1 MEIDCLCAGIL
12 FADVACAPVERV
24 PNPGELVPTD
34 LMQLGLGGCASNAG
48 LDLAK
53 LGRRVGV
60 SGCVGDDFFGQFIV
74 EALADDLIDTS
85 GIHRVS
91 GTCSASSMIINVRG
105 QDRRFISTPAAC
117 TRFTVA
123 HIPTDWVR
131 QAKVFYVGGYYMMP
145 ELETEEMVDLF
156 RTARAAG
163 TKTILDV
170 VVYGDK
176 DYWGRLAP
184 ILPETD
190 IFMPNDDEA
199 ALITGLDDPL
209 EQAARFREAGAGTV
223 VITQG
228 DAGSLLVSE
237 KVRLRAGVYPVEFV
251 GGTGSGDAFD
261 AGFIAGLLAD
271 EDPAGCLRWGSALGA
286 SCVRS
291 ITATESIF
299 SRAEAEA
306 FMEEHELK
314 IEAF

>member
-1 MEIDCLCAGIL
+1 VEIDCLCAGIL

-34 LMQLGLGGCASNAG
+34 LMQLGLGGCASNTG

-53 LGRRVGV
+53 VGRRVGV

-74 EALADDLIDTS
+74 EALSDDRIDTS

-117 TRFTVA
+117 TRFTVD
-123 HIPTDWVR
+123 HIPAEWVR

-145 ELETEEMVDLF
+145 GLETDEMVDLF

-163 TKTILDV
+163 TKTVLDV
-170 VVYGDK
+170 VIWGEK
-176 DYWGRLAP
+176 NYWERLAP

-190 IFMPNDDEA
+190 VFLPNDDEA

-228 DAGSLLVSE
+228 ESGSLLVSE
-237 KVRLRAGVYPVEFV
+237 KVRLRAGKYPIEFV
-251 GGTGSGDAFD
+251 GGAGSGDAFD
-261 AGFIAGLLAD
+261 AGYIAGLLAD

-291 ITATESIF
+291 IGTTESVF